1 LPPLKGKEYGFAKI
15 SKLKRVVPR
24 KRFIIF
30 VPLKG
35 EENYKPFLFC
45 EKHMLKCEGGEN
57 IGKKNKRN

>member
-1 LPPLKGKEYGFAKI
+1 
-15 SKLKRVVPR
+15 VVPR

-57 IGKKNKRN
+57 IGKKTKRN